1 MNTINT
7 PPTAIKAPLISMI
20 TVALISMTTVGLFGG
35 APVMADQTGYNTR
48 TKTVTFADLDL
59 STVQGQQIAK
69 ERVHQMARTLC
80 SQVAD
85 PTDMS
90 RAYNYVACI
99 NAAQAKAG
107 VSLQALIEKQST
119 AQLARAQ

>member
-1 MNTINT
+1 MNTFNT
-7 PPTAIKAPLISMI
+7 QATAIKTLLISLI
-20 TVALISMTTVGLFGG
+20 TMGLFCGVS
-35 APVMADQTGYNTR
+35 AMADQPGYSTR
-48 TKTVTFADLDL
+48 TKTVTFSDLNL

-80 SQVAD
+80 TQVAD

-99 NAAQAKAG
+99 DATEAKAG
-107 VSLQALIEKQST
+107 ASLQALINKQST
-119 AQLARAQ
+119 AQFARAQ